1 MRTKSAS
8 TSPEWTDPDDAP
20 PLTEAMLKDAEY
32 FDGDRFIRRGPGRP
46 RLDAPKEQINIRLD
60 AEERSGVADQDQRH
74 VEGVAW
80 TEKAGLIP
88 LPCVEE
94 VR

>member
-60 AEERSGVADQDQRH
+60 AEVLNGPGWQTKINDMLRVSL
-74 VEGVAW
+74 
-80 TEKAGLIP
+80 GLKK
-88 LPCVEE
+88 
-94 VR
+94 RG